1 MLIIT
6 WPRRSLVLWLIGLLL
21 AGLTLAA
28 CGGATESAPEE
39 AAAPAATEEAVD
51 ASANAEIA
59 AEEEQTDAAEEGQ
72 QEPEAAAAE
81 EESSTEESET
91 QEDLGETTTGEAG
104 LADTEAS
111 LAECQTVDIPDN
123 ELIAT
128 ATEGEWAKGP
138 EDAPV
143 TLIEY
148 GDFQ

>member
-1 MLIIT
+1 MGRHIPHALET
-6 WPRRSLVLWLIGLLL
+6 
-21 AGLTLAA
+21 
-28 CGGATESAPEE
+28 
-39 AAAPAATEEAVD
+39 
-51 ASANAEIA
+51 
-59 AEEEQTDAAEEGQ
+59 EEGQ

-91 QEDLGETTTGEAG
+91 QEDLGETITGEAG